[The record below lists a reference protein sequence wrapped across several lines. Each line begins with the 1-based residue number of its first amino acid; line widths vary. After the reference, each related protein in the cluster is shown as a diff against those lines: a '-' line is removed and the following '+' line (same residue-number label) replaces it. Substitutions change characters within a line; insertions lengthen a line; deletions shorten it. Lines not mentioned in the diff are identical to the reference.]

1 MKTQKEYNQCQQPIS
16 CHNCSS
22 NQICQAWVDFVKHH
36 NDTKPY
42 AHFDLR
48 VSLSMPSIRKYVMD
62 RTKIVTHSFYPFIH
76 FEKKNS
82 RYGKKGPKKP
92 RELYYCSHLDRCV
105 YQRYAFLLNYQ
116 YNIWAC
122 ENNIDDVAIAY
133 RDSLGKNNI
142 DFAKDAFDAIR
153 SFPQCFILVGD
164 FTNFF
169 DNLEHQYLKKMMCE
183 VLGVERLPQDYFSVF
198 KNITRF
204 SSWDWKDIVK
214 AAGENIAERGVRKKI
229 NSKETVLTKEQF
241 QKNKKDI
248 KKNISGVGVPQ
259 GSPISAVLSNIY
271 MIKFDKDIKRYVTSK
286 GGIYMR
292 YSDDFIIVLPYERDA
307 EIADFTSYIFSYVE
321 SMKGLIDLQ
330 KEKTSCYTYK
340 DEVIY
345 EGDQPSSINYLG
357 FLFDG
362 KNIRIRP
369 RAITKY
375 YYRMRRKANTIG
387 RSNWTSSKGRRISAK
402 ELYSIYSRN
411 DEKQTFIDYARKAK
425 GILKLND
432 QEANA
437 LIKHHNRYGYKRR
450 PEKIRRT
457 LMILQLR
464 IMSVLLA
471 VPVCQPLSSISS

>member
-1 MKTQKEYNQCQQPIS
+1 MKTQKEYNQCQQPTS

-116 YNIWAC
+116 YSIWAC

-133 RDSLGKNNI
+133 RDNLGKNNI

-153 SFPQCFILVGD
+153 SFPQCFIFVGD

-271 MIKFDKDIKRYVTSK
+271 MIKFDKDIKRYVICK

-362 KNIRIRP
+362 KSIRIRP

-387 RSNWTSSKGRRISAK
+387 RSNWISSKGRRISAK

-437 LIKHHNRYGYKRR
+437 LIKHHKR
-450 PEKIRRT
+450 KIA
-457 LMILQLR
+457 MAIKEGQKK
-464 IMSVLLA
+464 
-471 VPVCQPLSSISS
+471 

>member
-36 NDTKPY
+36 NDTKLY

-105 YQRYAFLLNYQ
+105 YQRYAFLLNCQ

-292 YSDDFIIVLPYERDA
+292 YSDDFIIVLPYERDD

-375 YYRMRRKANTIG
+375 YYRMRRKAHTIG

-402 ELYSIYSRN
+402 ELYCIYSRN

-437 LIKHHNRYGYKRR
+437 LIKHHKR
-450 PEKIRRT
+450 KIA
-457 LMILQLR
+457 MAIKEGQKK
-464 IMSVLLA
+464 
-471 VPVCQPLSSISS
+471 

>member
-22 NQICQAWVDFVKHH
+22 NQICQAWVNFVKHH

-62 RTKIVTHSFYPFIH
+62 RAKIVTHSFYPFIH

-116 YNIWAC
+116 YNILAY

-133 RDSLGKNNI
+133 RDNLGKNNI

-153 SFPQCFILVGD
+153 NFPQCFILVGD

-204 SSWDWKDIVK
+204 SSWGWKDIVK
-214 AAGENIAERGVRKKI
+214 AAGENIEERGVRKKI
-229 NSKETVLTKEQF
+229 NSKDTVLTKEQF
-241 QKNKKDI
+241 QKSKKDI
-248 KKNISGVGVPQ
+248 KKNVSGVGVPQ

-271 MIKFDKDIKRYVTSK
+271 MIEFDKYIKCYVASK
-286 GGIYMR
+286 SGIYMR
-292 YSDDFIIVLPYERDA
+292 YSDDFIIVLPYERDT

-340 DEVIY
+340 NEVVY

-375 YYRMRRKANTIG
+375 YYRMRRKAHTIG
-387 RSNWTSSKGRRISAK
+387 RSNWTSTKGKHISAK

-425 GILKLND
+425 GVLKLND
-432 QEANA
+432 QEADA
-437 LIKHHNRYGYKRR
+437 LIKYHKR
-450 PEKIRRT
+450 KIA
-457 LMILQLR
+457 MAIKEGQKK
-464 IMSVLLA
+464 
-471 VPVCQPLSSISS
+471 

>member
-1 MKTQKEYNQCQQPIS
+1 
-16 CHNCSS
+16 
-22 NQICQAWVDFVKHH
+22 
-36 NDTKPY
+36 
-42 AHFDLR
+42 
-48 VSLSMPSIRKYVMD
+48 MPSIRKYVMD

-105 YQRYAFLLNYQ
+105 YQRYAFLLNCQ

-437 LIKHHNRYGYKRR
+437 LIKHHKR
-450 PEKIRRT
+450 KIA
-457 LMILQLR
+457 MAIKEGQKK
-464 IMSVLLA
+464 
-471 VPVCQPLSSISS
+471 

>member
-1 MKTQKEYNQCQQPIS
+1 M
-16 CHNCSS
+16 
-22 NQICQAWVDFVKHH
+22 CQAWVDFVKHH

-48 VSLSMPSIRKYVMD
+48 VSLAMPSIRKYVMD
-62 RTKIVTHSFYPFIH
+62 RAKIVTHSFYPFIH

-105 YQRYAFLLNYQ
+105 YQRYAFLLNCQ
-116 YNIWAC
+116 YNSWAC

-133 RDSLGKNNI
+133 RDNLGKNNI

-214 AAGENIAERGVRKKI
+214 AAGENIEEKGVRKKI
-229 NSKETVLTKEQF
+229 NSKDTVLTKEQF
-241 QKNKKDI
+241 QKSKNDI
-248 KKNISGVGVPQ
+248 KKNVSGVGVPQ

-271 MIKFDKDIKRYVTSK
+271 MIEFDKDIKRYVASK

-292 YSDDFIIVLPYERDA
+292 YSDDFIIVLPYERDS

-340 DEVIY
+340 NKVVY

-362 KNIRIRP
+362 KNIRLRP

-375 YYRMRRKANTIG
+375 YYRMRRKAHTIG
-387 RSNWTSSKGRRISAK
+387 RSNWISSKGRHISAK

-425 GILKLND
+425 GILKRKRQTWD
-432 QEANA
+432 RVDRYERIVVERIEAF
-437 LIKHHNRYGYKRR
+437 HHY
-450 PEKIRRT
+450 
-457 LMILQLR
+457 
-464 IMSVLLA
+464 
-471 VPVCQPLSSISS
+471 

>member
-271 MIKFDKDIKRYVTSK
+271 MIEFDKYIKRYVASK
-286 GGIYMR
+286 SGIYMR

-437 LIKHHNRYGYKRR
+437 LIKHHKR
-450 PEKIRRT
+450 KIA
-457 LMILQLR
+457 MAIKEGQKK
-464 IMSVLLA
+464 
-471 VPVCQPLSSISS
+471 

>member
-62 RTKIVTHSFYPFIH
+62 RAKVVTHSFYPFIH

-133 RDSLGKNNI
+133 RDNLGKNNI

-204 SSWDWKDIVK
+204 SSWDWKGIVK

-437 LIKHHNRYGYKRR
+437 LIKHHKR
-450 PEKIRRT
+450 KIA
-457 LMILQLR
+457 MAIKEGQKK
-464 IMSVLLA
+464 
-471 VPVCQPLSSISS
+471 

>member
-105 YQRYAFLLNYQ
+105 YQRYAFLLNCQ

-411 DEKQTFIDYARKAK
+411 DEKQTFIDYARKEK

-437 LIKHHNRYGYKRR
+437 LIKHHKR
-450 PEKIRRT
+450 KIA
-457 LMILQLR
+457 MAIKEGKKK
-464 IMSVLLA
+464 
-471 VPVCQPLSSISS
+471 

>member
-375 YYRMRRKANTIG
+375 YYRMRRKANTIV

-437 LIKHHNRYGYKRR
+437 LIKHHKR
-450 PEKIRRT
+450 KIA
-457 LMILQLR
+457 MAIKEGQKK
-464 IMSVLLA
+464 
-471 VPVCQPLSSISS
+471 

>member
-22 NQICQAWVDFVKHH
+22 NQICQAWVNFVKHH

-105 YQRYAFLLNYQ
+105 YQRYAFLLNCQ
-116 YNIWAC
+116 YNILAC

-437 LIKHHNRYGYKRR
+437 LIKHHKR
-450 PEKIRRT
+450 KIA
-457 LMILQLR
+457 MAIKE
-464 IMSVLLA
+464 
-471 VPVCQPLSSISS
+471 CQKK

>member
-116 YNIWAC
+116 YSIWAC

-133 RDSLGKNNI
+133 RDNLGKNNI

-362 KNIRIRP
+362 KSIRIRP

-437 LIKHHNRYGYKRR
+437 LIKHHKR
-450 PEKIRRT
+450 KIA
-457 LMILQLR
+457 MAIKEGQKK
-464 IMSVLLA
+464 
-471 VPVCQPLSSISS
+471 

>member
-1 MKTQKEYNQCQQPIS
+1 M
-16 CHNCSS
+16 
-22 NQICQAWVDFVKHH
+22 
-36 NDTKPY
+36 
-42 AHFDLR
+42 
-48 VSLSMPSIRKYVMD
+48 
-62 RTKIVTHSFYPFIH
+62 
-76 FEKKNS
+76 
-82 RYGKKGPKKP
+82 
-92 RELYYCSHLDRCV
+92 
-105 YQRYAFLLNYQ
+105 NYQ

-437 LIKHHNRYGYKRR
+437 LIKHHKR
-450 PEKIRRT
+450 KIA
-457 LMILQLR
+457 MAIKEGQKK
-464 IMSVLLA
+464 
-471 VPVCQPLSSISS
+471 

>member
-1 MKTQKEYNQCQQPIS
+1 MKTQKEYNQCQQSIS

-22 NQICQAWVDFVKHH
+22 KQICQAWVDFVKHH

-204 SSWDWKDIVK
+204 SSWDWKGIVK

-229 NSKETVLTKEQF
+229 NSKEIVLTKEQF

-437 LIKHHNRYGYKRR
+437 LIKHHKR
-450 PEKIRRT
+450 KIA
-457 LMILQLR
+457 MAIKEGQKK
-464 IMSVLLA
+464 
-471 VPVCQPLSSISS
+471 

>member
-22 NQICQAWVDFVKHH
+22 NQICQAWVNFVKHH
-36 NDTKPY
+36 NDTKSY

-62 RTKIVTHSFYPFIH
+62 RAKIVTHSFYPFIH

-116 YNIWAC
+116 YNILAY

-133 RDSLGKNNI
+133 RDNLGKNNI

-153 SFPQCFILVGD
+153 NFPQCFILVGD

-204 SSWDWKDIVK
+204 SSWGWKDIVK
-214 AAGENIAERGVRKKI
+214 AAGENIEERGVRKKI
-229 NSKETVLTKEQF
+229 NSKDTVLTKEQF
-241 QKNKKDI
+241 QKSKKDI
-248 KKNISGVGVPQ
+248 KRNVSGVGVPQ

-271 MIKFDKDIKRYVTSK
+271 MIEFDKYIKRYVASK
-286 GGIYMR
+286 SGIYMR

-340 DEVIY
+340 NEVVY

-375 YYRMRRKANTIG
+375 YYRMRRKAHTIG
-387 RSNWTSSKGRRISAK
+387 RSNWTSTKGKHISAK

-425 GILKLND
+425 GVLKLND
-432 QEANA
+432 QEADA
-437 LIKHHNRYGYKRR
+437 LIKYHKR
-450 PEKIRRT
+450 KIA
-457 LMILQLR
+457 MAIKEGQKK
-464 IMSVLLA
+464 
-471 VPVCQPLSSISS
+471 

>member
-62 RTKIVTHSFYPFIH
+62 RAKVVTHSFYPFIH

-122 ENNIDDVAIAY
+122 ENNIDDVAVAY
-133 RDSLGKNNI
+133 RDKFGKNNI

-229 NSKETVLTKEQF
+229 NSKEIVLTKEQF

-375 YYRMRRKANTIG
+375 YYRMRRKAHTIG

-437 LIKHHNRYGYKRR
+437 LIKHHKR
-450 PEKIRRT
+450 KIA
-457 LMILQLR
+457 MAIKEGQKK
-464 IMSVLLA
+464 
-471 VPVCQPLSSISS
+471 

>member
-133 RDSLGKNNI
+133 RDNLGKNNI

-362 KNIRIRP
+362 KSIRIRP

-375 YYRMRRKANTIG
+375 YYRMRRKAHTIG

-437 LIKHHNRYGYKRR
+437 LMKHHKR
-450 PEKIRRT
+450 KIA
-457 LMILQLR
+457 MAIKEGQKK
-464 IMSVLLA
+464 
-471 VPVCQPLSSISS
+471 

>member
-116 YNIWAC
+116 YSIWAC

-133 RDSLGKNNI
+133 RDNLGKNNI

-153 SFPQCFILVGD
+153 SFPQCFIFVGD

-271 MIKFDKDIKRYVTSK
+271 MIKFDKDIKRYVICK

-362 KNIRIRP
+362 KSIRIRP

-375 YYRMRRKANTIG
+375 YYRMRRKAHAIG

-437 LIKHHNRYGYKRR
+437 LIKHHKR
-450 PEKIRRT
+450 KIA
-457 LMILQLR
+457 MAIKEGQKK
-464 IMSVLLA
+464 
-471 VPVCQPLSSISS
+471 

>member
-62 RTKIVTHSFYPFIH
+62 RAKIVTHSFYPFIH

-92 RELYYCSHLDRCV
+92 RDLYYCSHLDRCV

-122 ENNIDDVAIAY
+122 KNNIDDVAIAY
-133 RDSLGKNNI
+133 RDNLGKNNI

-169 DNLEHQYLKKMMCE
+169 DNLEHRYIKKMMCE

-204 SSWDWKDIVK
+204 SSWDWQDIVK
-214 AAGENIAERGVRKKI
+214 AAGENIEERGVRKKI
-229 NSKETVLTKEQF
+229 NSKNTVLTKEQF
-241 QKNKKDI
+241 QKSKKDI
-248 KKNISGVGVPQ
+248 KKNVSGVGVPQ

-271 MIKFDKDIKRYVTSK
+271 MIEFDKDIKRYVASK

-307 EIADFTSYIFSYVE
+307 EIADFTSYVFSYVE

-340 DEVIY
+340 NEVVY

-375 YYRMRRKANTIG
+375 YYRMRRKAHTIG
-387 RSNWTSSKGRRISAK
+387 RSNWTSSKGRHISAK

-432 QEANA
+432 QETDA
-437 LIKHHNRYGYKRR
+437 LIKHHKR
-450 PEKIRRT
+450 KIA
-457 LMILQLR
+457 MAIKEGQKK
-464 IMSVLLA
+464 
-471 VPVCQPLSSISS
+471 

>member
-105 YQRYAFLLNYQ
+105 YQRYAFLLNCQ

-122 ENNIDDVAIAY
+122 KNNIDDVAIAY
-133 RDSLGKNNI
+133 RDNLGKNNI

-362 KNIRIRP
+362 KSIRIRP

-375 YYRMRRKANTIG
+375 YYRMRRKAHTIG

-437 LIKHHNRYGYKRR
+437 LIKHHKR
-450 PEKIRRT
+450 KIA
-457 LMILQLR
+457 MAIKEGQKK
-464 IMSVLLA
+464 
-471 VPVCQPLSSISS
+471 

>member
-1 MKTQKEYNQCQQPIS
+1 MHRLNLQCLSVIFVREILAFQS
-16 CHNCSS
+16 C
-22 NQICQAWVDFVKHH
+22 DFVKHH

-82 RYGKKGPKKP
+82 RYGKKEPKKP

-116 YNIWAC
+116 YNIGAC

-214 AAGENIAERGVRKKI
+214 AAGENIAERGIRKKI
-229 NSKETVLTKEQF
+229 NSKDTVLNKEQF
-241 QKNKKDI
+241 QESKKDI
-248 KKNISGVGVPQ
+248 KKNVSGVGVPQ

-271 MIKFDKDIKRYVTSK
+271 MIEFDKDIKRYVASK

-292 YSDDFIIVLPYERDA
+292 YSDDFIIVLPYERDT
-307 EIADFTSYIFSYVE
+307 EIVDFTSYIFSYVE
-321 SMKGLIDLQ
+321 SMKGLVDLQ

-387 RSNWTSSKGRRISAK
+387 RSNWTSSKGRHISAK

-411 DEKQTFIDYARKAK
+411 DEKQTFIDYAKKAK
-425 GILKLND
+425 RILKLND
-432 QEANA
+432 QEADA
-437 LIKHHNRYGYKRR
+437 LIKHHKR
-450 PEKIRRT
+450 KIA
-457 LMILQLR
+457 MAIKEGQKK
-464 IMSVLLA
+464 
-471 VPVCQPLSSISS
+471 

>member
-22 NQICQAWVDFVKHH
+22 NQMCQAWVDFVKHH

-133 RDSLGKNNI
+133 RDKLGKNNI

-153 SFPQCFILVGD
+153 SFPQCFIFVGD

-229 NSKETVLTKEQF
+229 NSKETLLTKEQF

-271 MIKFDKDIKRYVTSK
+271 MIKFDKDIKRYVICK

-362 KNIRIRP
+362 KSIRIRP

-375 YYRMRRKANTIG
+375 YYRMRRKAHTIG

-437 LIKHHNRYGYKRR
+437 LIKHHKR
-450 PEKIRRT
+450 KIA
-457 LMILQLR
+457 MAIKEGQKK
-464 IMSVLLA
+464 
-471 VPVCQPLSSISS
+471 

>member
-369 RAITKY
+369 RVITKY

-437 LIKHHNRYGYKRR
+437 LIKHHKR
-450 PEKIRRT
+450 KIA
-457 LMILQLR
+457 MAIKE
-464 IMSVLLA
+464 
-471 VPVCQPLSSISS
+471 CQKK

>member
-92 RELYYCSHLDRCV
+92 RELYYCSHLDRSV

-271 MIKFDKDIKRYVTSK
+271 MIKFDKDIKRYVICK

-437 LIKHHNRYGYKRR
+437 LIKHHKR
-450 PEKIRRT
+450 KIA
-457 LMILQLR
+457 MAIKEGQKK
-464 IMSVLLA
+464 
-471 VPVCQPLSSISS
+471 

>member
-82 RYGKKGPKKP
+82 RYGKKEPKKP

-116 YNIWAC
+116 YNIGAC

-153 SFPQCFILVGD
+153 SFPQCFIFVGD

-198 KNITRF
+198 RNITRF

-214 AAGENIAERGVRKKI
+214 AAGENIAERGIRKKI
-229 NSKETVLTKEQF
+229 NSKDTVLNKEQF
-241 QKNKKDI
+241 QESKKDI
-248 KKNISGVGVPQ
+248 KKNVSGVGVPQ

-271 MIKFDKDIKRYVTSK
+271 MIEFDKDIKRYVASK

-292 YSDDFIIVLPYERDA
+292 YSDDFIIVLPYERDT
-307 EIADFTSYIFSYVE
+307 EIVDFTSYIFSYVE
-321 SMKGLIDLQ
+321 SMKGLVDLQ

-387 RSNWTSSKGRRISAK
+387 RSNWTSSKGRHISAK

-411 DEKQTFIDYARKAK
+411 DEKQTFIDYAKKAK
-425 GILKLND
+425 RILKLND
-432 QEANA
+432 QEADA
-437 LIKHHNRYGYKRR
+437 LIKHHKR
-450 PEKIRRT
+450 KIA
-457 LMILQLR
+457 MAIKEGQKK
-464 IMSVLLA
+464 
-471 VPVCQPLSSISS
+471 

>member
-1 MKTQKEYNQCQQPIS
+1 MKTQKEYNQCQQSIS

-22 NQICQAWVDFVKHH
+22 KQICQAWVDFVKHH

-133 RDSLGKNNI
+133 RDKLGKNNI

-229 NSKETVLTKEQF
+229 NSKEIVLTKEQF

-362 KNIRIRP
+362 KSIRIRP

-375 YYRMRRKANTIG
+375 YYRMRRKAHTIG

-437 LIKHHNRYGYKRR
+437 LIKHHKR
-450 PEKIRRT
+450 KIA
-457 LMILQLR
+457 MAIKEGQKK
-464 IMSVLLA
+464 
-471 VPVCQPLSSISS
+471 

>member
-1 MKTQKEYNQCQQPIS
+1 MYLPANLGMLSPMLAGMMHFRGGIMKTQKEYNQCQQPIS

-133 RDSLGKNNI
+133 RDNLGKNNI

-375 YYRMRRKANTIG
+375 YYRMRRKAHTIG

-437 LIKHHNRYGYKRR
+437 LIKHHKR
-450 PEKIRRT
+450 KIA
-457 LMILQLR
+457 MAIKEGQKK
-464 IMSVLLA
+464 
-471 VPVCQPLSSISS
+471 

>member
-105 YQRYAFLLNYQ
+105 YQRYAFLLNCQ

-122 ENNIDDVAIAY
+122 KNNIDDVAIAY

-375 YYRMRRKANTIG
+375 YYRMRRKAHTIG

-437 LIKHHNRYGYKRR
+437 LIKHHKR
-450 PEKIRRT
+450 KIA
-457 LMILQLR
+457 MAIKEGQKK
-464 IMSVLLA
+464 
-471 VPVCQPLSSISS
+471 

>member
-1 MKTQKEYNQCQQPIS
+1 MKTQKEYNQCQQPTS

-105 YQRYAFLLNYQ
+105 YQRYAFLLNCQ

-133 RDSLGKNNI
+133 RDNLGKNNI

-153 SFPQCFILVGD
+153 SFPQCFIFVGD

-229 NSKETVLTKEQF
+229 NSKETLLTKEQF

-259 GSPISAVLSNIY
+259 GSPVSAVLSNIY

-340 DEVIY
+340 DEAIY

-362 KNIRIRP
+362 KSIRIRP

-375 YYRMRRKANTIG
+375 YYRMRRKAHTIG
-387 RSNWTSSKGRRISAK
+387 RSNWISSKGRHISAK

-437 LIKHHNRYGYKRR
+437 LIKHHKR
-450 PEKIRRT
+450 KIA
-457 LMILQLR
+457 MAIKEGQKK
-464 IMSVLLA
+464 
-471 VPVCQPLSSISS
+471 

>member
-204 SSWDWKDIVK
+204 SSWDWKGIVK

-437 LIKHHNRYGYKRR
+437 LIKHHKR
-450 PEKIRRT
+450 KIA
-457 LMILQLR
+457 MAIKEGQKK
-464 IMSVLLA
+464 
-471 VPVCQPLSSISS
+471 

>member
-387 RSNWTSSKGRRISAK
+387 RSNWTSSKG
-402 ELYSIYSRN
+402 
-411 DEKQTFIDYARKAK
+411 
-425 GILKLND
+425 
-432 QEANA
+432 
-437 LIKHHNRYGYKRR
+437 
-450 PEKIRRT
+450 
-457 LMILQLR
+457 
-464 IMSVLLA
+464 
-471 VPVCQPLSSISS
+471 

>member
-62 RTKIVTHSFYPFIH
+62 RAKVVTHSFYPFIH

-105 YQRYAFLLNYQ
+105 YQRYAFLLNCQ

-437 LIKHHNRYGYKRR
+437 LIKHHKR
-450 PEKIRRT
+450 KIA
-457 LMILQLR
+457 MAIKEGQKK
-464 IMSVLLA
+464 
-471 VPVCQPLSSISS
+471 

>member
-248 KKNISGVGVPQ
+248 KKNIFGVGVPQ

-437 LIKHHNRYGYKRR
+437 LIKHHKR
-450 PEKIRRT
+450 KIA
-457 LMILQLR
+457 MAIKEGQKK
-464 IMSVLLA
+464 
-471 VPVCQPLSSISS
+471 

>member
-133 RDSLGKNNI
+133 RDNLGKNNI

-229 NSKETVLTKEQF
+229 NSKETLLTKEQF

-259 GSPISAVLSNIY
+259 GSPVSAVLSNIY

-362 KNIRIRP
+362 KSIRIRP

-375 YYRMRRKANTIG
+375 YYRMRRKAHTIG

-437 LIKHHNRYGYKRR
+437 LIKHHKR
-450 PEKIRRT
+450 KIA
-457 LMILQLR
+457 MAIKEGKKK
-464 IMSVLLA
+464 
-471 VPVCQPLSSISS
+471 

>member
-105 YQRYAFLLNYQ
+105 YQRYAFLLNCQ

-432 QEANA
+432 QEANV
-437 LIKHHNRYGYKRR
+437 LIKHHKR
-450 PEKIRRT
+450 KIA
-457 LMILQLR
+457 MAIKEGQKK
-464 IMSVLLA
+464 
-471 VPVCQPLSSISS
+471 

>member
-1 MKTQKEYNQCQQPIS
+1 MKTQKEYNQCQQPTS

-362 KNIRIRP
+362 KSIRIRP

-437 LIKHHNRYGYKRR
+437 LIKHHKR
-450 PEKIRRT
+450 KIA
-457 LMILQLR
+457 MAIKEGQKK
-464 IMSVLLA
+464 
-471 VPVCQPLSSISS
+471 

>member
-105 YQRYAFLLNYQ
+105 YQRYAFLLNCQ

-122 ENNIDDVAIAY
+122 KNNIDDVAIAY

-387 RSNWTSSKGRRISAK
+387 LSNWTSSKGRRISAK

-437 LIKHHNRYGYKRR
+437 LIKHHKR
-450 PEKIRRT
+450 KIA
-457 LMILQLR
+457 MAIKEGQKK
-464 IMSVLLA
+464 
-471 VPVCQPLSSISS
+471 

>member
-116 YNIWAC
+116 YSIWAC

-133 RDSLGKNNI
+133 RDNLGKNNI

-153 SFPQCFILVGD
+153 SFPQCFIFVGD

-271 MIKFDKDIKRYVTSK
+271 MIKFDKDIKRYVICK

-362 KNIRIRP
+362 KSIRIRP

-375 YYRMRRKANTIG
+375 YYRMCRKAHAIG
-387 RSNWTSSKGRRISAK
+387 RSNWISSKGRRISAK

-437 LIKHHNRYGYKRR
+437 LIKHHKR
-450 PEKIRRT
+450 KIA
-457 LMILQLR
+457 MAIKEGQKK
-464 IMSVLLA
+464 
-471 VPVCQPLSSISS
+471 

>member
-1 MKTQKEYNQCQQPIS
+1 MKTQKEYNQCQQPTS

-259 GSPISAVLSNIY
+259 GSPISTVLSNIY

-437 LIKHHNRYGYKRR
+437 LIKHHKR
-450 PEKIRRT
+450 KIA
-457 LMILQLR
+457 MAIKEGQKK
-464 IMSVLLA
+464 
-471 VPVCQPLSSISS
+471 